1 MEDVYSRFAKHLF
14 TLEQAYPP
22 REGLEEILKENFTL
36 LEAEVALAF
45 PGNLIPMQTVGINDI
60 IEKVNLSREE
70 LTDVLE
76 GLAQRGLLFFSETKE
91 GEKGYALLQIG
102 FGFSGTWFWKG
113 EITPFAKKMAQLID
127 KYNRGRVLEQTYR
140 TSKTLPN
147 QFIPINKAVEPM
159 LQAVYPYIA
168 LEQVVEQAR
177 VVAVAHCTCRMRAQ
191 LLGRGCDHL
200 LEVCLKF
207 DDLAEY
213 LIKREIGREV
223 TKQEALEIIK
233 KAEEDGLVHF
243 VDNALGDIKH
253 NCNCCGCCCWA
264 LGPIKRRE
272 IPRDE
277 IMATYFIRYT
287 DEEECIGCGDCIEVC
302 PVDALAMGN
311 DFPIADEDWCIGCG
325 LCIIK
330 CPQSAVKLRAK
341 SEQIPPRD
349 FRALHEKIRQEK
361 SLT

>member
-1 MEDVYSRFAKHLF
+1 
-14 TLEQAYPP
+14 
-22 REGLEEILKENFTL
+22 
-36 LEAEVALAF
+36 
-45 PGNLIPMQTVGINDI
+45 
-60 IEKVNLSREE
+60 
-70 LTDVLE
+70 
-76 GLAQRGLLFFSETKE
+76 
-91 GEKGYALLQIG
+91 
-102 FGFSGTWFWKG
+102 
-113 EITPFAKKMAQLID
+113 
-127 KYNRGRVLEQTYR
+127 
-140 TSKTLPN
+140 
-147 QFIPINKAVEPM
+147 
-159 LQAVYPYIA
+159 
-168 LEQVVEQAR
+168 
-177 VVAVAHCTCRMRAQ
+177 
-191 LLGRGCDHL
+191 
-200 LEVCLKF
+200 VCLKF